1 MKKRSHEEGNLCT
14 GAHRLSVRDL
24 HVHYGRICAL
34 DGIDLD
40 FNCGQAVGIFGPNG
54 AGKSTL
60 LKSIA
65 GLIPAA
71 AGHILWN
78 DEPLTRARREVAYLP
93 QREEAD
99 FTYPITVRGVVEMGR
114 FPDLGWF
121 RRFRRADHEAVDNA
135 IATMDLANL
144 QNRQIRA
151 LSGGQQQRVFLAR
164 AIAQGAHV
172 LLLDEPFTGLDA
184 PSHQRLSDL
193 LQRLASEGR
202 LLICTH
208 HGVHEAAN
216 LFDQVILLNRKLVV
230 AGPPSLLENPEHRAA
245 VRL

>member
-1 MKKRSHEEGNLCT
+1 MDCSQF
-14 GAHRLSVRDL
+14 RLTVPDL
-24 HVHYGRICAL
+24 HVHYGPICAL
-34 DGIDLD
+34 DGIDLELP
-40 FNCGQAVGIFGPNG
+40 CCQTVGIFGPNG

-60 LKSIA
+60 LKAIA
-65 GLIPAA
+65 GLIYPAN
-71 AGHILWN
+71 GNIRWN
-78 DEPLTRARREVAYLP
+78 GEPLTRARREIAYLP

-135 IATMDLANL
+135 IATMDLAGL
-144 QNRQIRA
+144 ENRQIRA

-184 PSHQRLSDL
+184 PSHERLTAL
-193 LQRLASEGR
+193 LRRLAGEGC
-202 LLICTH
+202 LVLCTH
-208 HGVHEAAN
+208 HGIHEAAN
-216 LFDQVILLNRKLVV
+216 LFDRVLLLNRRLTPSTV
-230 AGPPSLLENPEHRAA
+230 PPPACKALL
-245 VRL
+245 

>member
-1 MKKRSHEEGNLCT
+1 MDDHT
-14 GAHRLSVRDL
+14 QHRLAVHDL
-24 HVHYGRICAL
+24 HVHYGPICAL
-34 DGIDLD
+34 DGIDLELA
-40 FNCGQAVGIFGPNG
+40 CCQTIGIFGPNG

-65 GLIPAA
+65 GLIEPAT
-71 AGHILWN
+71 GEIRWN
-78 DEPLTRARREVAYLP
+78 GAPLSRCRREIAYLP

-121 RRFRRADHEAVDNA
+121 RRFRRADHDAVDNA

-184 PSHQRLSDL
+184 PSHKRLTQLLRRLSAKGCL
-193 LQRLASEGR
+193 VL
-202 LLICTH
+202 CTH
-208 HGVHEAAN
+208 HGIHEAST
-216 LFDQVILLNRKLVV
+216 LFDQVILLNRRLV
-230 AGPPSLLENPEHRAA
+230 AIGPPTILDHPEHRAA
-245 VRL
+245 VNL